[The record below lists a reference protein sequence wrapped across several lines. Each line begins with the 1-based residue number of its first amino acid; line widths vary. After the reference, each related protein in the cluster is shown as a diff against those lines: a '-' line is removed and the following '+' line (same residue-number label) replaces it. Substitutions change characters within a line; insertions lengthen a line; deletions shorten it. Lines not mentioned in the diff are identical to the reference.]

1 MEASSDLPLAAEP
14 FPAVLLADPEQ
25 LVCLN
30 RGCPHEVID
39 EEFPSDLPVSYDWM
53 LQPASRRTPRRAL
66 GLVAV
71 AVVVLLILVS
81 VYLVHKL
88 PRPFPSISSL
98 PSSSS

>member
-1 MEASSDLPLAAEP
+1 MEASSDQPLAAER
-14 FPAVLLADPEQ
+14 FPAVFLADPER
-25 LVCLN
+25 LDRLN
-30 RGCPHEVID
+30 QVRPSEGVD

-53 LQPASRRTPRRAL
+53 FQPASQRRPRRAL
-66 GLVAV
+66 GFVAV
-71 AVVVLLILVS
+71 AVAVFLIIVS